1 MNHSSIGH
9 AGAHRH
15 SNLARRSTPA
25 TALHRNLVLTHLRLG
40 RVHRIEQSEQ
50 NYPHRLVLHALEI
63 YLGANPYG
71 RFLPSSSWLNTQS
84 PARIA
89 PDRDVSPARTTPA
102 QISANFLTLPLP

>member
-1 MNHSSIGH
+1 MGVLPATPDAGHAAEAFVMNHSSIGH

-50 NYPHRLVLHALEI
+50 NYPHRLVLHALALSRRKPLRTI
-63 YLGANPYG
+63 
-71 RFLPSSSWLNTQS
+71 
-84 PARIA
+84 PAEFIVAQHPIA
-89 PDRDVSPARTTPA
+89 REDSAR
-102 QISANFLTLPLP
+102 